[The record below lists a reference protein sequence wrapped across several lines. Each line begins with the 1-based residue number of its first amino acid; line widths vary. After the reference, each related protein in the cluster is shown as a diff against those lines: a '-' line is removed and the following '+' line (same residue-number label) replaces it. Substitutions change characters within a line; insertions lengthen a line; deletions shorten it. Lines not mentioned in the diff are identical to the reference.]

1 MSTPVLVIS
10 GGSLCLDSLFCEK
23 KMARNNSGIMFIDVR
38 KVGYSVKMQE
48 LPGSRS
54 DLEEIIREIETLIS
68 EFQRL
73 FQETG
78 RKTYSVFRFFRKNRN
93 ADNYGKFYDID
104 KRLGKMLSRFDRF
117 RTTNM
122 SHFSPRM
129 KAYMEAYG
137 EYLRSV
143 KVASELRVEFEL
155 RFMNFNLS
163 PSTGDDLDRT
173 EKLMVMISS
182 SLETSER
189 NAQKVNAVVQ
199 SFGGSVSGADST
211 NRAKAVRNK

>member
-1 MSTPVLVIS
+1 M
-10 GGSLCLDSLFCEK
+10 
-23 KMARNNSGIMFIDVR
+23 NS
-38 KVGYSVKMQE
+38 YSVKMQE
-48 LPGSRS
+48 LPNSPS
-54 DLEEIIREIETLIS
+54 DLEEIIRKSETLIS
-68 EFQRL
+68 EFQKL

-93 ADNYGKFYDID
+93 SDNYGKFYDID

-117 RTTNM
+117 RTANM
-122 SHFSPRM
+122 SRFSPLM
-129 KAYMEAYG
+129 KAYMEAYE
-137 EYLRSV
+137 EYLKSV

-155 RFMNFNLS
+155 RFVNLNLA

-173 EKLMVMISS
+173 EMLMVMISS

-199 SFGGSVSGADST
+199 INRETST
-211 NRAKAVRNK
+211 C